1 MPVIN
6 QPALYKFCELECP
19 IDGKNINHTFPG
31 RKDGTFSESLCDAI
45 MNEWCVGADCWIDM
59 HGGNFRETIAKSTI
73 YQRARHP
80 ETDAVGRRIAM
91 CFDAEI
97 VLGLPTSYMM
107 KPGRPPTAF
116 AARNRI
122 AVMSEAGANGL
133 LDEKSI
139 SFHVDGVLNVARTLG
154 IVDSPLSSFRNARIR
169 CDDYLWVDCPVNGQ
183 FQAEIEPGDQ
193 VKKGQRLGTIR
204 NLFGE
209 TIAELTAPEAGFV
222 LWRITHPSVP
232 KGDWVLTIAVEER
245 LAGS

>member
-1 MPVIN
+1 
-6 QPALYKFCELECP
+6 
-19 IDGKNINHTFPG
+19 
-31 RKDGTFSESLCDAI
+31 
-45 MNEWCVGADCWIDM
+45 
-59 HGGNFRETIAKSTI
+59 
-73 YQRARHP
+73 
-80 ETDAVGRRIAM
+80 
-91 CFDAEI
+91 
-97 VLGLPTSYMM
+97 
-107 KPGRPPTAF
+107 
-116 AARNRI
+116 
-122 AVMSEAGANGL
+122 MSEAGANGL